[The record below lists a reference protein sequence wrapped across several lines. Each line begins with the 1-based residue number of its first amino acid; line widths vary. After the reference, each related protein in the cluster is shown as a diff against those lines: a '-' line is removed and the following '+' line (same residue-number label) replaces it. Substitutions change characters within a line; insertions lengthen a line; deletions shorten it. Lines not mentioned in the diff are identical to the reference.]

1 MTRTVGNHGR
11 VGRAGSLRVRRWGAT
26 VIVILVAVALASCS
40 SAPAS
45 TSPVSA
51 APASTGSGYE
61 AGQAIEARK
70 RLDAFIA
77 SFDISAEKY
86 TTPQTITAA
95 YYERYNKW
103 INAGLTVESDRSLL
117 SDDPT
122 TIRNVEAKFDSGI
135 TSRLFTT
142 SETATSLITSIDELR
157 VGTIKNYLMSQDRGD
172 AVPYVSN
179 DELLSVK
186 LASSDNP
193 DLTKATVFGVHAQIL
208 ATDNGNQN
216 IAPYYREHNAAGQI
230 DITRNDDINFVRD
243 TAANTWKVD
252 SSYLISS
259 VDHSK

>member
-1 MTRTVGNHGR
+1 MVHDGFDT
-11 VGRAGSLRVRRWGAT
+11 AGALSHTWARRWGASLT
-26 VIVILVAVALASCS
+26 VVLVAVVLTSCS
-40 SAPAS
+40 SAP
-45 TSPVSA
+45 TPTTPVGGA
-51 APASTGSGYE
+51 APTPGE
-61 AGQAIEARK
+61 AVNSIAAK
-70 RLDAFIA
+70 TSFDAFIA

-86 TTPQTITAA
+86 TTPQAITAA

-117 SDDPT
+117 SDDAT
-122 TIRNVEAKFDSGI
+122 TIRNVKAKFDGGI

-142 SETATSLITSIDELR
+142 SEAATSLISSIDELR

-186 LASSDNP
+186 LAASDNP
-193 DLTKATVFGVHAQIL
+193 DLTKATALGVHAQIL

-243 TAANTWKVD
+243 VATNTWKVD

-259 VDHSK
+259 VDRSK